1 MIRETKL
8 RRSINMKKSLIAMVT
23 VLGVALVIIDIAAQI
38 LVIGW
43 ITRQQENM
51 QKSYNAAVSGIM
63 QFAQRQSDKAKDAYK
78 NQDSSN
84 FYE

>member
-1 MIRETKL
+1 
-8 RRSINMKKSLIAMVT
+8 MKKSRIVIIAAF
-23 VLGVALVIIDIAAQI
+23 GVALVSMDIVAQI